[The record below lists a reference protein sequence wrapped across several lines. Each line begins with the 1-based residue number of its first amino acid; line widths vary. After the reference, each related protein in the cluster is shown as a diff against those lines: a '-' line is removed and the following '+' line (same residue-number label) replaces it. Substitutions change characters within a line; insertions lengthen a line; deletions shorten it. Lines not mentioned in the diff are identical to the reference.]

1 MNIDTALIIRLGNFL
16 VFFILL
22 VVLLKKP
29 LKEFFASRAA
39 TIRVSVEEAKK
50 FHTQAL
56 KEYQEI
62 NHKLKKA
69 DEEMADLIKTFKEAG
84 ETQRNKMTS
93 QAKELAQKIEQDT
106 QKLAEVELKKAKESL
121 KETAIEMA
129 TKLGREMV
137 EKRITENDKKRLT
150 ENYLSQINT

>member
-22 VVLLKKP
+22 VVLLRKP

-39 TIRVSVEEAKK
+39 NIRTSVEEAKK

-69 DEEMADLIKTFKEAG
+69 DEEMVTLIKTFKEAG

-137 EKRITENDKKRLT
+137 EKEMSQKDKEKLT
-150 ENYLSQINT
+150 QSYLRQLEG